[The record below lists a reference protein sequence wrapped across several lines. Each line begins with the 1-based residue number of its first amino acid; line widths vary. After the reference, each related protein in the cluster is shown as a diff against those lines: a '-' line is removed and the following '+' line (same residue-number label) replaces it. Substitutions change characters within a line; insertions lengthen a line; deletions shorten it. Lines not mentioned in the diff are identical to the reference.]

1 MNINFKNKQYKNQK
15 KNIKILKKYF
25 KNNREIRFLKE
36 TKLIK

>member
-25 KNNREIRFLKE
+25 KNNREIRLLKE
-36 TKLIK
+36 NKLIK